1 MLLILIAM
9 ILIFTR
15 DYITDDDL
23 KRLIEGISL
32 ALFEVF
38 YLYQAY
44 KDLKDN
50 QYITY
55 KYIVL
60 SDIVVIL
67 IFTFVC
73 YLNFKNYEN
82 TDAIITGHSYLRWSL
97 VWIGIVDLIKNYLR
111 NEKFIKNKL

>member
-67 IFTFVC
+67 IFTFMC
-73 YLNFKNYEN
+73 YLNFKHYEN
-82 TDAIITGHSYLRWSL
+82 TDAIITGHSYLRWS
-97 VWIGIVDLIKNYLR
+97 VVGIGIVDLIRTYLR
-111 NEKFIKNKL
+111 NEKFIIYN

>member
-1 MLLILIAM
+1 MIIIKSIIEVIISILKSSMLLILIAM

-60 SDIVVIL
+60 SDDSVKY
-67 IFTFVC
+67 FV
-73 YLNFKNYEN
+73 
-82 TDAIITGHSYLRWSL
+82 
-97 VWIGIVDLIKNYLR
+97 
-111 NEKFIKNKL
+111 